1 MSVQNH
7 LGNSCLLLVLGC
19 DSAPPTPF
27 SAGTEPPHLCPAAC
41 SPQLHLLSAWIRN
54 GEAPVRIED
63 GLIQTKAKWLMGEQ
77 RGVETRRETPT
88 LLSVEGGSGPQTV
101 RDGGIP

>member
-1 MSVQNH
+1 
-7 LGNSCLLLVLGC
+7 
-19 DSAPPTPF
+19 
-27 SAGTEPPHLCPAAC
+27 
-41 SPQLHLLSAWIRN
+41 
-54 GEAPVRIED
+54 
-63 GLIQTKAKWLMGEQ
+63 MGEQ